1 MHRLLK
7 LQWLCIISATSIITI
22 MTPGPMASEL
32 NTKLNER
39 IREFL
44 LKTVFSILRK
54 HWQCKMHL
62 LCICS
67 YLKTVFPL
75 KVESLLGIITERGAN
90 HLFTKK
96 FFCITSTFTGDFSSM
111 HLTWLHKSWTVSE
124 HDGKQIFIKQFK
136 YCAFASAIK
145 FSDSSH
151 SHDKCKTVW
160 KGQSFPLSL
169 GMVCVCLRESKGLQK
184 NPIFSS
190 AVGLP
195 IIFKW

>member
-7 LQWLCIISATSIITI
+7 LQWLCIISVTSTITT
-22 MTPGPMASEL
+22 MTPGSMASEL

-44 LKTVFSILRK
+44 LKTVFSKLRK

-62 LCICS
+62 LRIFS
-67 YLKTVFPL
+67 YLKTVSPL
-75 KVESLLGIITERGAN
+75 KVESLLSIIAERGAN

-96 FFCITSTFTGDFSSM
+96 FFCITSTFTGDFSYM

-124 HDGKQIFIKQFK
+124 HDGKQIFIKLFK

-151 SHDKCKTVW
+151 SHDKYHKTVW
-160 KGQSFPLSL
+160 KGQGFPLSL
-169 GMVCVCLRESKGLQK
+169 GMVCVCLREGKGLQK
-184 NPIFSS
+184 IPCF
-190 AVGLP
+190 LYL
-195 IIFKW
+195 